1 MGKDGDWTFPTELF
15 GGIALRTEDIHLM
28 KETAVKMGALFDE
41 DEDEEP
47 AREGEAMGGEG
58 ATDELAPAGGASPG
72 AVVAAPTEERG
83 VGEDE
88 EGGDVTMAEPGGE
101 KRPRE
106 SHGTPPR
113 PSPAA
118 RESSAGGE
126 DSMEV

>member
-1 MGKDGDWTFPTELF
+1 MGR
-15 GGIALRTEDIHLM
+15 ARR
-28 KETAVKMGALFDE
+28 ADE
-41 DEDEEP
+41 
-47 AREGEAMGGEG
+47 R
-58 ATDELAPAGGASPG
+58 APAGDASPG
-72 AVVAAPTEERG
+72 AVVAAPTEERA
-83 VGEDE
+83 VGEGAEDD
-88 EGGDVTMAEPGGE
+88 DVTMTGPGGE